1 MSTQPQSNV
10 EGAIVSERELT
21 DFTTAIF
28 RATGMPQHQ
37 AQLQS
42 EILVWANLRGID
54 SHGVLR
60 IPAYVERIDAKDM
73 IPGAE
78 PKIASERP
86 ATGLID
92 AFGAP
97 GPTATMA
104 GVDMAIAKAKTHG
117 AAWVVV
123 RDLNHN
129 GALGY
134 YTQKIAAQG
143 LLGMTTVCSPPNM
156 APFGAKAPGL
166 HNSPISIGIPAGK
179 HAPII
184 LDMATSVAAGGKIY
198 FAADKGLPIPKGW
211 ALDAKGNDT
220 TDPNQAKIWLPFEG
234 PKGSGLA
241 MMFECW
247 SSLLANNPL
256 CAPRIFG
263 RIKHGE
269 SFRQNAM
276 VAAIDVAAF
285 CDPQDYKKNVD
296 ELIEGI
302 KGLPRSGEH
311 DILVP
316 GERESAVAAERAQ
329 AGILLPKGTIERIGV
344 VAKRFGVAPPWPI

>member
-21 DFTTAIF
+21 DFTTAVF
-28 RATGMPQHQ
+28 RATGMPPHQ
-37 AQLQS
+37 ALLQS

-60 IPAYVERIDAKDM
+60 IPAYVERIDAGDM

-78 PKIASERP
+78 PKIVSERP
-86 ATGLID
+86 ATALID

-104 GVDMAIAKAKTHG
+104 GVDMAIAKAKKHG

-134 YTQKIAAQG
+134 YTQKIAAEG

-179 HAPII
+179 RAPII

-211 ALDAKGNDT
+211 ALDAKGDAT

-247 SSLLANNPL
+247 SSLLATNPL

-263 RIKHGE
+263 RIKPGE

-276 VAAIDVAAF
+276 VAAIDVTAF
-285 CDPQDYKKNVD
+285 CDLQDYTRNVD

-302 KGLPRSGEH
+302 KGLPRSGADE
-311 DILVP
+311 ILVP

-344 VAKRFGVAPPWPI
+344 VAKRFRINPPWPL

>member
-1 MSTQPQSNV
+1 MSIQASNDIQNILV
-10 EGAIVSERELT
+10 NERDLT
-21 DFTTAIF
+21 EFTAEIF

-60 IPAYVERIDAKDM
+60 IPAYIERIDAGDM

-78 PKIASERP
+78 PRV
-86 ATGLID
+86 ATDRFATALID

-104 GVDMAIAKAKTHG
+104 GVNLAVEKAKKFG
-117 AAWVVV
+117 VAWIVV

-134 YTQKIAAQG
+134 YTQKIAAEG

-156 APFGAKAPGL
+156 APFGAKAAGL
-166 HNSPISIGIPAGK
+166 HNSPISIGIPAGR
-179 HAPII
+179 HHPII

-198 FAADKGLPIPKGW
+198 FAADRGLPIPKGW
-211 ALDAKGNDT
+211 ALDAEGNET
-220 TDPNQAKIWLPFEG
+220 TDANQAKIWLPFEG

-256 CAPRIFG
+256 CSPRIFG
-263 RIKHGE
+263 RIKPGE

-276 VAAIDVAAF
+276 VAAIDVGAF
-285 CDPQDYKKNVD
+285 CDPQDYARNVD
-296 ELIEGI
+296 ELIESI
-302 KGLPRSGEH
+302 KGLPRIGENE
-311 DILVP
+311 ILVP
-316 GERESAVAAERAQ
+316 GEREVGVAAQRARD
-329 AGILLPKGTIERIGV
+329 GILLPKGTIERIDRE
-344 VAKRFGVAPPWPI
+344 AKRFGITPPWTL

>member
-1 MSTQPQSNV
+1 MQAQRNMDGV
-10 EGAIVSERELT
+10 IVSERELT
-21 DFTTAIF
+21 DFTASIF
-28 RATGMPQHQ
+28 SATGMPPSQ
-37 AQLQS
+37 ATLQS

-60 IPAYVERIDAKDM
+60 IPAYVERIDAGDM

-86 ATGLID
+86 ATALID

-97 GPTATMA
+97 GPVATMA
-104 GVDMAIAKAKTHG
+104 GVDIAIEKAKKYG

-134 YTQKIAAQG
+134 YTSKIAAEG

-156 APFGAKAPGL
+156 APFGARAPGL

-179 HAPII
+179 RPPII

-211 ALDAKGNDT
+211 ALDSNGDAT
-220 TDPNQAKIWLPFEG
+220 TDPNKATIWLPFEG

-256 CAPRIFG
+256 CSPRIFG
-263 RIKHGE
+263 RIKPGQ

-276 VAAIDVAAF
+276 VAVIDVAAF
-285 CDPQDYKKNVD
+285 TDPQDYKDNVD

-302 KGLPRSGEH
+302 KGLPRAGTDE
-311 DILVP
+311 ILVP
-316 GERESAVAAERAQ
+316 GEREMAVATERSQ
-329 AGILLPKGTIERIGV
+329 SGIPLPKGTVERIGV
-344 VAKRFGVAPPWPI
+344 VAKRFQVATPWSS

>member
-1 MSTQPQSNV
+1 MQQQHEV
-10 EGAIVSERELT
+10 EGLIVGEQALT
-21 DFTTAIF
+21 DFTTEIF

-60 IPAYVERIDAKDM
+60 IPAYVERIDAGDM

-78 PKIASERP
+78 PKVASERP
-86 ATGLID
+86 ATALID

-104 GVDMAIAKAKTHG
+104 GVDIAIQKAKKCG
-117 AAWVVV
+117 VAWVVV

-134 YTQKIAAQG
+134 YTQKIAAEG

-166 HNSPISIGIPAGK
+166 HNSPISIAIPAGK
-179 HAPII
+179 RAPIV

-211 ALDAKGNDT
+211 ALDAKGEAT

-263 RIKHGE
+263 RIKHGD

-276 VAAIDVAAF
+276 VAAIDVGAF
-285 CDPQDYKKNVD
+285 CDPQDYTRNVD

-302 KGLPRSGEH
+302 KGLPRSGTNE
-311 DILVP
+311 ILVP
-316 GERESAVAAERAQ
+316 GERESEIAAERSK
-329 AGILLPKGTIERIGV
+329 AGIFLPAGTVDRIAV
-344 VAKRFGVAPPWPI
+344 VAKRFRINTPWPH